1 MHKQN
6 KDRNWNIWKKLNFK
20 CPFISENGGGIF
32 IPSDYFNIEYEY
44 TKKVGAYN
52 VIELGTNYDIIR
64 DILKKIRTELNINI
78 IGFGDLSIKELK
90 ADTGLDMESA
100 RRAKI
105 REYDEAFKIDSRD
118 KNIEKK
124 VSKLIKYHG
133 FNYTKGGRY
142 WHIMGDNDKG
152 MAVKKLTDLYKKEY
166 DNVKT
171 IGIGDTLNDLPM
183 LQSVDIPLLVQKY
196 NGTHD
201 ININA
206 TAEVIPEGEVIEER
220 VIDGQRIVEMIE
232 ELLVDVW
239 EALGLAYL
247 FDIIIDFFRG
257 VWEWMKAAFEAGL
270 ERIE

>member
-124 VSKLIKYHG
+124 VSCY
-133 FNYTKGGRY
+133 N
-142 WHIMGDNDKG
+142 
-152 MAVKKLTDLYKKEY
+152 
-166 DNVKT
+166 
-171 IGIGDTLNDLPM
+171 
-183 LQSVDIPLLVQKY
+183 LLV
-196 NGTHD
+196 
-201 ININA
+201 
-206 TAEVIPEGEVIEER
+206 VISS
-220 VIDGQRIVEMIE
+220 
-232 ELLVDVW
+232 
-239 EALGLAYL
+239 
-247 FDIIIDFFRG
+247 
-257 VWEWMKAAFEAGL
+257 
-270 ERIE
+270 